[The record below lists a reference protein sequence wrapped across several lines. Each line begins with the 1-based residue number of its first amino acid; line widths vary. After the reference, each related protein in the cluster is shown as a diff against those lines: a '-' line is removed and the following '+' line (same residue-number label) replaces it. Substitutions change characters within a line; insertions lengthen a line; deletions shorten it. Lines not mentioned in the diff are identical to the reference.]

1 MFRSLVLVLAAVSL
15 WADPESE
22 VLFSDCTEFVGTGQA
37 PLARAQRFEPATF
50 PIAIQNLSGAGDTA
64 TLVVRAAQCKSVKVD
79 NGPAEAGTLTQYGI
93 VVVPPDGTGDI
104 NNYTIGYATTSRR
117 LAQRLERLGLP
128 VSIDEDLA
136 CGVTPNSPGAAGIL
150 FVESS
155 PGDAASFFLHGPVS
169 DPAPGSFFPFVANWW
184 YESKKGRMKM
194 ATAIPSIGFG
204 ASTVRFYT
212 RLDSNLGFLAGTNQF
227 GPFTGFNI
235 RGIFATARMTVSS
248 R

>member
-1 MFRSLVLVLAAVSL
+1 MFRSLVLGLAAVSL

-22 VLFSDCTEFVGTGQA
+22 VLFSDCTEFVGTGQV
-37 PLARAQRFEPATF
+37 PLARAQRFIPAGF
-50 PIAIQNLSGAGDTA
+50 QIAAGPGDTA

-93 VVVPPDGTGDI
+93 IVVPPDGTGDI

-117 LAQRLERLGLP
+117 LAQRLERVGLP
-128 VSIDEDLA
+128 VSIDEDMA
-136 CGVTPNSPGAAGIL
+136 YGVTPNPPGAAGVL

-155 PGDAASFFLHGPVS
+155 PGDTASFFLHGAVS
-169 DPAPGSFFPFVANWW
+169 DPAPGSFFPFLANWW

-204 ASTVRFYT
+204 ASTVRLYT
-212 RLDSNLGFLAGTNQF
+212 RLDSNLGFLTGTNQY

-235 RGIFATARMTVSS
+235 RGIFATGRMTVTS